1 MPKKI
6 FFLATILL
14 VVFFIPKIVSANV
27 VINEIMYDL
36 EEGSDTGR
44 EWVEI
49 FNNSEGPFDLTDWR
63 FFEGGVNH
71 KLTLNQGNVI
81 LSPDEYAIIADNS
94 DKFLIDNPDYSGTLF
109 DSAFSFKNDGE
120 SIVLKDN
127 NLTVIDEVT
136 YSSSWGAG
144 GNGRSLQ
151 RKDANKNSNDPTNWG
166 TGNPTPGTIN
176 NISEESDENGKEE
189 TTDESKAPSTTTGN
203 NPPIPDAGDNIIAFI
218 GQEINFDG
226 ANSSDPDDDEL
237 AYSWNMGD
245 GKLIEELSFTYK
257 YSYPGTYL
265 VTLMVYDGQYYA
277 SETITVKIQSQEI
290 TINEFI
296 PNPEGADE
304 ENEWIE
310 IYNNSNSIVDISGW
324 QLDDEASGSQPFV
337 FPENTLIA
345 PKNYLVF
352 ARPITKIALN
362 NDEDCVRLLLPG
374 GVVFQEV
381 QYEKPKEGQSSA
393 NTAEGF
399 VWSVPT
405 PGMANIM
412 GLETNMRIGG
422 EEIVYNYQIE
432 PQLTKEPVEDY
443 SWYFEKPEQ
452 EIEGGFIEK
461 EPSSYAE
468 ATEEKESDL
477 AGAFPLT
484 EENGVKG
491 VQTNNQSTINLI
503 LIIVAIVLAAFAIG
517 FSLVKFRKKF
527 P

>member
-27 VINEIMYDL
+27 VINEIAWMGTENSANDEWIELYNDNGENIDL
-36 EEGSDTGR
+36 SGWILEAVDGSPLITLEGTISANGYFLLERTDDTS
-44 EWVEI
+44 V
-49 FNNSEGPFDLTDWR
+49 
-63 FFEGGVNH
+63 
-71 KLTLNQGNVI
+71 
-81 LSPDEYAIIADNS
+81 PDIIADQIYTGVLGNTGESLKLKNNS
-94 DKFLIDNPDYSGTLF
+94 DNI
-109 DSAFSFKNDGE
+109 
-120 SIVLKDN
+120 
-127 NLTVIDEVT
+127 IDEINAT
-136 YSSSWGAG
+136 DGWPAGNKITKQTMEKTTTGWQTSLNSGGTPKAQNSSGAVEE
-144 GNGRSLQ
+144 
-151 RKDANKNSNDPTNWG
+151 PEE
-166 TGNPTPGTIN
+166 
-176 NISEESDENGKEE
+176 SEESTGGEPE
-189 TTDESKAPSTTTGN
+189 TPPITIGN
-203 NPPIPDAGDNIIAFI
+203 NPPVADAGDNIIAFI

-226 ANSSDPDDDEL
+226 TNSADPDDDEL

-245 GKLIEELSFTYK
+245 GKLIEESSFTYK

-265 VTLMVYDGQYYA
+265 VTLMVYDGQYYV

-310 IYNNSNSIVDISGW
+310 IYNDSNSIVDISGW

-337 FPENTLIA
+337 FPQNTLIA

-362 NDEDCVRLLLPG
+362 NDGDSVRLLLPEG
-374 GVVFQEV
+374 IVFQEIT
-381 QYEKPKEGQSSA
+381 YEDCEEGQSSA
-393 NTAEGF
+393 HTEEGF

-412 GLETNMRIGG
+412 GPEINMGIGG
-422 EEIVYNYQIE
+422 EEIVYDYQIE
-432 PQLTKEPVEDY
+432 PQITKESTEDY

-461 EPSSYAE
+461 ESN
-468 ATEEKESDL
+468 L

-484 EENGVKG
+484 EQEETNEAQGALSTKG
-491 VQTNNQSTINLI
+491 NFWNQNNLNLI
-503 LIIVAIVLAAFAIG
+503 LMILALILAAIIIG
-517 FSLVKFRKKF
+517 LSLTKFRKKF